1 MTRQQIEA
9 VAQRYGVKIDGLDNL
24 VAARL
29 VLSKVPGTNP
39 NASPGYV
46 EAAVSALAGAERRGD
61 GANGETARTVE
72 EHRTA
77 AAYHAAEAARLEK
90 DGFLTAAGAHQVAAA
105 AHKKAAGSGGE
116 ERDPV
121 GSAAARTAS
130 AKAAIVGVAHPK
142 GTATGRADAERVLI
156 HDVVRTDSEVSAK
169 VARERMVLDAETAWR
184 SPLSARRVD
193 DAGDIPPAAPH
204 IDARAPIEQLEAATA
219 RAQRRAREDGEAAWM
234 KPLRSDARVEA

>member
-1 MTRQQIEA
+1 VNRTQIEA
-9 VAQRYGVKIDGLDNL
+9 VALQRGVKIDGIAVDLA
-24 VAARL
+24 AARVIL
-29 VLSKVPGTNP
+29 AKTPGVDANG
-39 NASPGYV
+39 SPAYV
-46 EAAVSALAGAERRGD
+46 EAAIEALARGD

-130 AKAAIVGVAHPK
+130 AKAATLGVAHPK
-142 GTATGRADAERVLI
+142 GTRAPTAGRVDAEP
-156 HDVVRTDSEVSAK
+156 VVRLDGEPSAK
-169 VARERMVLDAETAWR
+169 VARERMVRDAENAWR
-184 SPLSARRVD
+184 TPLAARVD
-193 DAGDIPPAAPH
+193 DAADERTDVLH
-204 IDARAPIEQLEAATA
+204 IDARASLEQLQDATA
-219 RAQRRAREDGEAAWM
+219 KAQRRAREDSERAYLR
-234 KPLRSDARVEA
+234 PLRSNARVEA